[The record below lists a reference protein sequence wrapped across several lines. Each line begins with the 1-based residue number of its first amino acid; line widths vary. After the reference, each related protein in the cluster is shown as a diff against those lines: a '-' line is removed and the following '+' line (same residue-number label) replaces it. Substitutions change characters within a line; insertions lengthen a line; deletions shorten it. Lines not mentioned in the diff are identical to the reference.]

1 LRDAISL
8 LDQLASS
15 GKLITLELA
24 QNVLGTATS
33 QAVID
38 IVESILVEDTARG
51 LDHLHQA
58 LDAGIDPR
66 QFARQ
71 IVDYLRDLLLVR
83 MGSVDQVDATAEVR
97 ALMANHAKRIETAH
111 LVRMIRVF
119 NQAASDSRSAWQPSL
134 PLELAF
140 IEALSTNQVADSTA
154 PPTMEVPPTRAK
166 TAKSFPPDEQE
177 KKSSPAVLPASEA
190 SGSEADGGDLLKLI
204 NENWRQILASVHQH
218 SHNTAALLRSGRLL
232 GMKDGVLYFGLSEVL
247 KSKMEKSENILVVQ
261 DAIKQVLNADV
272 QFRCV
277 ISGGKGGGLPPD
289 IDGEGMVASALRDL
303 GGEIVDIQ

>member
-1 LRDAISL
+1 
-8 LDQLASS
+8 
-15 GKLITLELA
+15 
-24 QNVLGTATS
+24 
-33 QAVID
+33 
-38 IVESILVEDTARG
+38 
-51 LDHLHQA
+51 
-58 LDAGIDPR
+58 
-66 QFARQ
+66 
-71 IVDYLRDLLLVR
+71 
-83 MGSVDQVDATAEVR
+83 
-97 ALMANHAKRIETAH
+97 
-111 LVRMIRVF
+111 MIRVF

-140 IEALSTNQVADSTA
+140 IEALSPHQVAESTA
-154 PPTMEVPPTRAK
+154 PPTMGVPPSRAK
-166 TAKSFPPDEQE
+166 TAKSLPPGEQE

-204 NENWRQILASVHQH
+204 NENWRQILASVHQR

-247 KSKMEKSENILVVQ
+247 KSKMEKSENILAVQ
-261 DAIKQVLNADV
+261 EAIKQVLNADV